1 MSRAKEGAGAAKL
14 LAAAA
19 QLGMTRGIG
28 ALSLQGIAS
37 AAGVSKALV
46 LYHFGG
52 KGPLLCALA
61 QQLATDSQAELRRAA
76 AHEEPLEA
84 WRALARDPTSRRTHA
99 LLAALLHEE
108 DVRDRA
114 SELSALR
121 ESAAAELGLALLRS
135 LGLTPRIAP
144 RLLGGVLL
152 RLLDGVAASPVRH
165 DAALEA
171 ELDAAA
177 LALLALAD

>member
-1 MSRAKEGAGAAKL
+1 MSRAKGSAGPEKL
-14 LAAAA
+14 LRAAA

-28 ALSLQGIAS
+28 ALSLQGIAT

-52 KGPLLCALA
+52 KGPLLRALA
-61 QQLATDSQAELRRAA
+61 VQLATDSQAELQRAA
-76 AHEEPLEA
+76 AHAEPLEA
-84 WRALARDPTSRRTHA
+84 WRTLARDPTSRSTRA

-108 DVRDRA
+108 EVRDRA
-114 SELSALR
+114 SDLTAVR
-121 ESAAAELGLALLRS
+121 EGAATELGLAMFRS
-135 LGLTPRIAP
+135 LGLLPMVAP
-144 RLLGGVLL
+144 RLLGSVMLH
-152 RLLDGVAASPVRH
+152 LLDGLAASPARH
-165 DAALEA
+165 ESALDA